1 VASAEPFDPVA
12 HRAAVEAVRLD
23 RVTRLRDPMSWL
35 TLVGLHWLHEG
46 DQTLGGSPA
55 NEIVL
60 HAAEGSLPA
69 VAVVVRVVAGRVT
82 LEGPDAALTIDG
94 APVEPGAELLD
105 DEAESPTV
113 LELASLRIV
122 LIRRGHGRIG
132 LRVRD
137 VAAPVLRAWAGLP
150 FFPID
155 PAWRLTGRLIR
166 SAPGTTMPVPDVL
179 GDVNDE
185 PSPGVVELAIDGGTY
200 RLAALESRPG
210 HLWLVFGDATNGSET
225 YGGGRFLVTGEV
237 GPDDSV
243 EVDFNVAYNPPCVF
257 SPYATC
263 PLPPPGNRLPIRV
276 DAGEMVWQPPAGTD
290 PADLA
295 ADRHG

>member
-1 VASAEPFDPVA
+1 
-12 HRAAVEAVRLD
+12 
-23 RVTRLRDPMSWL
+23 
-35 TLVGLHWLHEG
+35 
-46 DQTLGGSPA
+46 
-55 NEIVL
+55 
-60 HAAEGSLPA
+60 
-69 VAVVVRVVAGRVT
+69 
-82 LEGPDAALTIDG
+82 
-94 APVEPGAELLD
+94 
-105 DEAESPTV
+105 
-113 LELASLRIV
+113 
-122 LIRRGHGRIG
+122 
-132 LRVRD
+132 
-137 VAAPVLRAWAGLP
+137 
-150 FFPID
+150 
-155 PAWRLTGRLIR
+155 
-166 SAPGTTMPVPDVL
+166 
-179 GDVNDE
+179 
-185 PSPGVVELAIDGGTY
+185 VELAIDGGTY

>member
-1 VASAEPFDPVA
+1 MSSADIADLAA

-46 DQTLGGSPA
+46 AQRIGHLET
-55 NEIVL
+55 NEVVL
-60 HAAEGSLPA
+60 RAADGDVPP
-69 VAVVVRVVAGRVT
+69 VAGTIRVDGAGRVFV
-82 LEGPDAALTIDG
+82 DSSDVALTIDG
-94 APVEPGAELLD
+94 ASVTSGTELAD
-105 DEAESPTV
+105 DESPSPTI

-137 VAAPVLRAWAGLP
+137 VAAPVLRTWAGLP

-155 PAWRLTGRLIR
+155 PAWRLLGRLIR

-179 GDVNDE
+179 GDINDE
-185 PSPGVVELAIDGGTY
+185 PSPGVVELELGGTSY
-200 RLAALESRPG
+200 RLAALESAPG
-210 HLWLVFGDATNGSET
+210 RLWLVFGDATNGHET

-237 GPDDSV
+237 GPDDRV
-243 EVDFNVAYNPPCVF
+243 EVDFNIAYNPPCVF

-263 PLPPPGNRLPIRV
+263 PLPPPGNRLPIRIE
-276 DAGEMVWQPPAGTD
+276 AGEQVWKPTPG
-290 PADLA
+290 
-295 ADRHG
+295 

>member
-1 VASAEPFDPVA
+1 M
-12 HRAAVEAVRLD
+12 EAVRLD

-46 DQTLGGSPA
+46 SQTVGSA
-55 NEIVL
+55 ATNDVIL
-60 HAAEGSLPA
+60 RAAEGEVPP
-69 VAVVVRVVAGRVT
+69 VAGTIRVVDGRVT
-82 LEGPDAALTIDG
+82 VEAADDALRIHG
-94 APVEPGAELLD
+94 AAIAPGTELAD
-105 DEAESPTV
+105 DESESPTV

-137 VAAPVLRAWAGLP
+137 VASPVLRTWAGLP

-155 PAWRLTGRLIR
+155 PAWRLTGRLVR
-166 SAPGTTMPVPDVL
+166 SAPGTTMAVPDVL

-185 PSPGVVELAIDGGTY
+185 PSPGVVELEIAGTVY

-210 HLWLVFGDATNGSET
+210 HLWLVFGDATNGHET

-237 GPDDSV
+237 GPDDAV

-263 PLPPPGNRLPIRV
+263 PLPPPGNRLPIRIE
-276 DAGEMVWQPPAGTD
+276 AGEQVWKPTPG
-290 PADLA
+290 
-295 ADRHG
+295 

>member
-1 VASAEPFDPVA
+1 VSSADVADLAA

-46 DQTLGGSPA
+46 SQAFGSA
-55 NEIVL
+55 ATNEVIL
-60 HAAEGSLPA
+60 RAAEGEVPP
-69 VAVVVRVVAGRVT
+69 VAGTIRVVDERVT
-82 LEGPDAALTIDG
+82 VEPAEDALRIDG
-94 APVEPGAELLD
+94 AAVAPGIELAD
-105 DEAESPTV
+105 DESDAPTI
-113 LELASLRIV
+113 LELGSLRIV
-122 LIRRGHGRIG
+122 LIRRGHGRVG

-137 VAAPVLRAWAGLP
+137 TAASILRTWRGIP

-155 PAWRLTGRLIR
+155 PTWRFSGRLVR
-166 SAPGTTMPVPDVL
+166 SAPGTTLPVPDVL

-185 PSPGVVELAIDGGTY
+185 PSPGVVELTIAGAVY

-210 HLWLVFGDATNGSET
+210 HLWLVFGDATNGHET

-237 GPDDSV
+237 HPDDTV
-243 EVDFNVAYNPPCVF
+243 EVDFNLAYNPPCVF

-263 PLPPPGNRLPIRV
+263 PLPPPGNRLPVRIE
-276 DAGEMVWQPPAGTD
+276 AGERVWKPAPG
-290 PADLA
+290 
-295 ADRHG
+295 

>member
-1 VASAEPFDPVA
+1 MSTVDVADLAA

-46 DQTLGGSPA
+46 SQTFGSAPSDDV
-55 NEIVL
+55 IL
-60 HAAEGSLPA
+60 RAAEGEVPPLA
-69 VAVVVRVVAGRVT
+69 GTIQVLNGRVT
-82 LEGPDAALTIDG
+82 VEPADDGLRIDG
-94 APVEPGAELLD
+94 APVVPGTELAD
-105 DEAESPTV
+105 DESDEPTV

-122 LIRRGHGRIG
+122 LIRRGHGRVG

-137 VAAPVLRAWAGLP
+137 VAAPVLRTWPGLP

-155 PAWRLTGRLIR
+155 PAWRLTGLLVR

-185 PSPGVVELAIDGGTY
+185 PSPGVVELEIGGAVH

-210 HLWLVFGDATNGSET
+210 HLWLVFGDATNGHET

-237 GPDDSV
+237 QPDDRV

-263 PLPPPGNRLPIRV
+263 PLPPPGNRLPVRIE
-276 DAGEMVWQPPAGTD
+276 AGERVWEPA
-290 PADLA
+290 PA
-295 ADRHG
+295 